1 MRKHQLTF
9 SKQKEYIQRLLGDI
23 RNLQDENDQLDS
35 EYKQLKNDFEIMK
48 FLNEDLKAD
57 IVDKDERIKKLLE
70 TMVV

>member
-1 MRKHQLTF
+1 
-9 SKQKEYIQRLLGDI
+9 LGEI

-70 TMVV
+70 TMVISIE

>member
-1 MRKHQLTF
+1 
-9 SKQKEYIQRLLGDI
+9 LGEI

-70 TMVV
+70 TMVITTMNIFTKTFPR

>member
-1 MRKHQLTF
+1 M
-9 SKQKEYIQRLLGDI
+9 SEI

-35 EYKQLKNDFEIMK
+35 EYKQLKNDFEILK

-70 TMVV
+70 TMVNFAFLKIFFNFLL

>member
-1 MRKHQLTF
+1 M
-9 SKQKEYIQRLLGDI
+9 SEI

-35 EYKQLKNDFEIMK
+35 EYKQLKNDFEILK

-70 TMVV
+70 TMVNFASLKIFV

>member
-1 MRKHQLTF
+1 M
-9 SKQKEYIQRLLGDI
+9 SEI

-35 EYKQLKNDFEIMK
+35 EYKQLKNDFEILK

-70 TMVV
+70 TMVNFASLKIFFNFLL

>member
-70 TMVV
+70 TMVI

>member
-1 MRKHQLTF
+1 MG
-9 SKQKEYIQRLLGDI
+9 EI

-70 TMVV
+70 TMVITTMNIFTKTFPR